1 MCFIKMKNK
10 INLAFG
16 IVFATLVLMNTINA
30 SGIVSP
36 YWKDYPLEMN
46 FGETKIAN
54 FVLQN
59 MVGNE
64 DITVKAEIKQ
74 GADIA
79 SLEKDIYTAKAGTS
93 DTIIPVKI
101 TIPKDYGKSLQ
112 EIQLEVKTI
121 EAEQGGMIT
130 LGTGWT
136 TSFNV
141 IISEKPIS
149 KNFLIG
155 LIIALISIT
164 IILVLIILIILLKR
178 RAK

>member
-1 MCFIKMKNK
+1 MKNK
-10 INLAFG
+10 TKLIFE
-16 IVFATLVLMNTINA
+16 TIFTILILISFIGA

-46 FGETKIAN
+46 FGETKVAN

-59 MVGNE
+59 MVGTE
-64 DITVKAEIKQ
+64 DITVKAELKR
-74 GADIA
+74 GTDIA
-79 SLEKDIYTAKAGTS
+79 SLEKDTYTARAGTS

-101 TIPKDYGKSLQ
+101 IIPKDYDKSLQ
-112 EIQLEVKTI
+112 QIQLEVKTV
-121 EAEQGGMIT
+121 ETGQGGMIT

-149 KNFLIG
+149 KEFLIG
-155 LIIALISIT
+155 IIMAMIIVL
-164 IILVLIILIILLKR
+164 IILVLIILILVLRKR
-178 RAK
+178 TK

>member
-1 MCFIKMKNK
+1 MYFIKMKNK
-10 INLAFG
+10 IKLTFG
-16 IVFATLVLMNTINA
+16 AIFAVLILISFINA

-59 MVGNE
+59 MVGDE
-64 DITVKAEIKQ
+64 DITVKAELKQ
-74 GADIA
+74 GTDIA
-79 SLEKDIYTAKAGTS
+79 SLEQDTYTAKAGTS

-101 TIPKDYGKSLQ
+101 TIPKDYGKS
-112 EIQLEVKTI
+112 IQQISLEVKTI

-155 LIIALISIT
+155 LIVALISVT

-178 RAK
+178 RTK

>member
-1 MCFIKMKNK
+1 MCFIKMKKQN
-10 INLAFG
+10 IILTFG
-16 IVFATLVLMNTINA
+16 AIFAALILISFISA

-36 YWKDYPLEMN
+36 YWRDYPLEMH
-46 FGETKIAN
+46 FGETKTAN

-64 DITVKAEIKQ
+64 DITVKVELKQ
-74 GADIA
+74 GTDIA
-79 SLEKDIYTAKAGTS
+79 SLEKDTYTAKAGTS

-112 EIQLEVKTI
+112 QITLEVKTL
-121 EAEQGGMIT
+121 APEQEGMIT

-149 KNFLIG
+149 KNLLIG
-155 LIIALISIT
+155 LIIALISVLIV
-164 IILVLIILIILLKR
+164 LVLIILVLLLK
-178 RAK
+178 KKN

>member
-1 MCFIKMKNK
+1 MYFIKMKPK
-10 INLAFG
+10 INLTFG
-16 IVFATLVLMNTINA
+16 AIFAVLILISFISA

-59 MVGNE
+59 MVGDE
-64 DITVKAEIKQ
+64 DITVKAELKQ
-74 GADIA
+74 GTDIA
-79 SLEKDIYTAKAGTS
+79 SLEKDTYTAKAGTS

-101 TIPKDYGKSLQ
+101 TIPKDYGKSIQ
-112 EIQLEVKTI
+112 QIQLEVKTI
-121 EAEQGGMIT
+121 ATDQKGMIS

-149 KNFLIG
+149 KEALIG
-155 LIIALISIT
+155 IIIAMLIAL
-164 IILVLIILIILLKR
+164 IILVLVILILVLKKR
-178 RAK
+178 K

>member
-1 MCFIKMKNK
+1 MYFIKMKNK
-10 INLAFG
+10 IKLIYGG
-16 IVFATLVLMNTINA
+16 IFTALILISFISA

-59 MVGNE
+59 IVGDG
-64 DITVKAEIKQ
+64 DITVKAELKQ
-74 GADIA
+74 GTDIA
-79 SLEKDIYTAKAGTS
+79 SLEQDTYTAKLGTS
-93 DTIIPVKI
+93 NTIIPVKI

-112 EIQLEVKTI
+112 QIQLEVKTI
-121 EAEQGGMIT
+121 ETKQGGMIT

-155 LIIALISIT
+155 VIIAMIIVL
-164 IILVLIILIILLKR
+164 IILVLIILILVLR
-178 RAK
+178 RRTK